1 MLSWGWTASPGP
13 YPCPCSDFI
22 VSQVC
27 GNHRAWEGG
36 CATQVC
42 AKPTLSRFPLAPGL
56 SVAPLLAAPPPLSLC
71 CSLRAEASGMRLGSE
86 PASSSSSSRGLL
98 PWLPARPRVFRF
110 SGEVLGSS
118 CCQRAEGSSNLR
130 GLLAVGPALPPA
142 PFPPQELQFL
152 ALETWDS
159 VDGLPASVSLEF
171 MKRQLLT

>member
-98 PWLPARPRVFRF
+98 PWLPARPRVFREIF
-110 SGEVLGSS
+110 WGGAGLILLSESRGVFQPQRTPGCGSGLASSPLSPSGAPVSCTGNLG
-118 CCQRAEGSSNLR
+118 LR
-130 GLLAVGPALPPA
+130 
-142 PFPPQELQFL
+142 
-152 ALETWDS
+152 
-159 VDGLPASVSLEF
+159 
-171 MKRQLLT
+171 